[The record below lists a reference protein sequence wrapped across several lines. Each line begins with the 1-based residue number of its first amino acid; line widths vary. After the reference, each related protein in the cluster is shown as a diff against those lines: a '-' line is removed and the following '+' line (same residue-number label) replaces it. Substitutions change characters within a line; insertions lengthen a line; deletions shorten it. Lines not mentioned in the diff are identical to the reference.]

1 MCIRV
6 YKLKVGMYIHLIM
19 CVNLTW
25 SCDILTLVVGESNDG
40 SQHREAVLHYYYLLM
55 ILLFFPP
62 T

>member
-40 SQHREAVLHYYYLLM
+40 
-55 ILLFFPP
+55 
-62 T
+62 